1 MMKIRWCS
9 TLINIWVFTVWWER
23 GEARR
28 GPIWFPRKTLHPFGA
43 TQSTRP
49 RAGSQ
54 HGWKEQ
60 KSLFYSILQFWGFFG
75 GLFPTKPHRNPAFWG
90 FLFLWFLA
98 GGSSCGEGP
107 RRVCQYHEFIF
118 FPLKWIWFLSPW
130 EDGVKCSLVILWCTP
145 RDTFQDAKGWEIPK
159 HHFIHQK
166 RWNSVGRLKKKKKS
180 HWIPPTSAAQFYPF
194 NFSSGI
200 PWEIPGGSYS
210 RAVWGST
217 ATGSQSQRQ
226 IPRDEEQDLPWPGSL
241 VIRTSSKA
249 PPKGLQNALP
259 KIFPAP
265 AATAHLALPRKKGE

>member
-1 MMKIRWCS
+1 MN
-9 TLINIWVFTVWWER
+9 LVFVSMGGW
-23 GEARR
+23 G
-28 GPIWFPRKTLHPFGA
+28 KVLFG
-43 TQSTRP
+43 
-49 RAGSQ
+49 
-54 HGWKEQ
+54 
-60 KSLFYSILQFWGFFG
+60 
-75 GLFPTKPHRNPAFWG
+75 
-90 FLFLWFLA
+90 
-98 GGSSCGEGP
+98 
-107 RRVCQYHEFIF
+107 
-118 FPLKWIWFLSPW
+118 
-130 EDGVKCSLVILWCTP
+130 DSLVYS
-145 RDTFQDAKGWEIPK
+145 KGHIPGCQRLGDPKAPFHPPETMELSREI
-159 HHFIHQK
+159 
-166 RWNSVGRLKKKKKS
+166 KKKKKS